1 MIVFTQSTAALSSE
15 TCSGDVHMPC
25 RFPHDMHEP
34 MAPPAQTDTA
44 KIVTFSVAS
53 EPHRRVGR
61 STGAALCPWV
71 EKRLDMSFYS
81 WSTCI

>member
-34 MAPPAQTDTA
+34 MAPPAQTDTT
-44 KIVTFSVAS
+44 KLPPFLWRQNLTDVSDDLRV
-53 EPHRRVGR
+53 PHYARGLR
-61 STGAALCPWV
+61 
-71 EKRLDMSFYS
+71 
-81 WSTCI
+81 